1 MKSVYALYPDG
12 AAAQRAVDSLRRAGV
27 ADADI
32 TVITSAPMEDFE
44 FSHLGGRNRL
54 WYAACCGGLLG
65 FIGSTWLTT
74 FAEQSWPINTGGMPI
89 VAWWPNLIVMFEMTM
104 LGAIIA
110 TVATLLAT
118 AGLLRRRP
126 AFYDPAVSDG
136 LIMVGIESPSEKTA
150 RAAERALQ
158 ITPDVTLRTI

>member
-1 MKSVYALYPDG
+1 MKSVYALYADG
-12 AAAQRAVDSLRRAGV
+12 GSAQQAVDRLRAAGV

-32 TVITSAPMEDFE
+32 TVISSAPMEDFE
-44 FSHLGGRNRL
+44 FSHLGGKSRL
-54 WYAACCGGLLG
+54 WYVACAGGLVG
-65 FIGSTWLTT
+65 FIGSTWLAT
-74 FAEQSWPINTGGMPI
+74 FTEQNWPINTGGMPI

-104 LGAIIA
+104 LGALVA
-110 TVATLLAT
+110 TVGALLVT

-136 LIMVGIESPSEKTA
+136 QIMVGVENPSEKTA

-158 ITPDVTLRTI
+158 ISPNVTLKTI